1 MIVGGDRGAGARE
14 NRGREG
20 YGRRERK
27 GREAGVPKGREA
39 GEIGENYV
47 TLHTISQSKKGKRE
61 EAKKKGAGAGIA
73 RYGRREVWTPP
84 PPMIARACSHTFL
97 LQSNIGSWLDLR
109 LLQNTKNIFLV
120 LLINPRHSLFLINIQ
135 PDIRALI

>member
-1 MIVGGDRGAGARE
+1 MGGDRGAGARE

-39 GEIGENYV
+39 GETGENYV
-47 TLHTISQSKKGKRE
+47 TLHNISQSKKGKRK

-73 RYGRREVWTPP
+73 RYGRREVWTPLSP
-84 PPMIARACSHTFL
+84 P
-97 LQSNIGSWLDLR
+97 
-109 LLQNTKNIFLV
+109 TKDGCCGYHNVSF
-120 LLINPRHSLFLINIQ
+120 
-135 PDIRALI
+135 